1 LLRAFAAR
9 LDAGA
14 QAAQAHYGV
23 RNKNESWRTR
33 LMVIALSLF
42 HGVRSIARERLRVS
56 AGLRGNGMV
65 FTTKVLAE
73 VPHQA
78 FSIVEDVEYGIRLA
92 RNGHRVWYVDDAEV
106 LGEMAAGEQASRT
119 QRERWEVGRLQMAR
133 QFGLPLLRDGIRQR
147 SLMLCDLAADL
158 LVPPLSYVVA
168 AAVLGLGVAAT
179 VAWSTDSTWL
189 VAPFAVSVLMLT
201 AYVLRGI
208 QLANVG
214 LRGFVDLLYAPGY
227 MVWKY
232 LLAVRGKR
240 TSQEWVRTRRSDE
253 GP

>member
-1 LLRAFAAR
+1 
-9 LDAGA
+9 
-14 QAAQAHYGV
+14 
-23 RNKNESWRTR
+23 
-33 LMVIALSLF
+33 
-42 HGVRSIARERLRVS
+42 
-56 AGLRGNGMV
+56 
-65 FTTKVLAE
+65 
-73 VPHQA
+73 
-78 FSIVEDVEYGIRLA
+78 
-92 RNGHRVWYVDDAEV
+92 
-106 LGEMAAGEQASRT
+106 MAAGEQASRT

-227 MVWKY
+227 MVWKF